1 MTNKHMTKYAA
12 SLVIREMQIKTV
24 RYHFTPT
31 KMPMIKK
38 THDNKYQM
46 WGNWNSHTAGGNV
59 KLCSCFGKQFSSFSK
74 S

>member
-38 THDNKYQM
+38 THDNKY
-46 WGNWNSHTAGGNV
+46 
-59 KLCSCFGKQFSSFSK
+59 
-74 S
+74 